1 MGSCDIV
8 RDVLCEL
15 ADDLKL
21 SRNIWGIR
29 DFKLSRSRLE
39 WAIDYRK
46 YFEEINAKQRKS
58 AEENN
63 YTVYLKG
70 LNVANPHGKY

>member
-1 MGSCDIV
+1 MIHMCVHIYICVYPASIQ
-8 RDVLCEL
+8 
-15 ADDLKL
+15 K
-21 SRNIWGIR
+21 IHTYI
-29 DFKLSRSRLE
+29 E
-39 WAIDYRK
+39 WAIDYRT

-70 LNVANPHGKY
+70 LNVANLHGKY

>member
-1 MGSCDIV
+1 MGD
-8 RDVLCEL
+8 RVLLRPLLYVE
-15 ADDLKL
+15 
-21 SRNIWGIR
+21 IR
-29 DFKLSRSRLE
+29 RIE
-39 WAIDYRK
+39 WAIDYRT

-70 LNVANPHGKY
+70 LNVANLHGKY